1 VKTGE
6 FRSSDSQVEKISIE
20 ADQLTAGDEADFHP
34 IEYNHSSM
42 KILLLNQAFVS
53 PEEPGHT
60 RHFEMAKFLQGHGHE
75 LVIVASDLNYQT
87 GQRTVARKGIFA
99 EQIIE
104 GVRIMRAYIY
114 PALHRS
120 YFWRIISFF
129 SFMFSSVWTALQV
142 RDLDLVIG
150 TTPPIF
156 QAVSAWAVT
165 WIRRKPFLL
174 EVRDLWPEFGVSM
187 GVLTNP
193 VLIALGRWLEKFLY
207 ARATHILVNSPAYKE
222 YMIGKGVPEKKI
234 TYIAYGTDV
243 DMFNPQVDGSSI
255 RAELGLQDKF
265 MVLYAGALGQANDID
280 TILRAAQRLN
290 GEDKIRFVLFG
301 DGKERP
307 RLQSEA
313 ERMKL
318 SNVIFAGVR
327 AKKDMPLVVASA
339 DVCLAILQDIPMF
352 RTTYPNKVFDYMAA
366 GRATVLVIDGV
377 SRDLIES
384 SNGGVFV
391 QPSDDEMLAK
401 TILELS
407 KDAKRVQQMRQNAR
421 EYLVKHLDR
430 RDKLN
435 ETLELLTRLVN
446 G

>member
-1 VKTGE
+1 M
-6 FRSSDSQVEKISIE
+6 R
-20 ADQLTAGDEADFHP
+20 
-34 IEYNHSSM
+34 
-42 KILLLNQAFVS
+42 ILLLNQAFVS
-53 PEEPGHT
+53 PDEPGHT
-60 RHFEMAKFLQGHGHE
+60 RHFEMAKFLQSRGHE

-87 GQRTVARKGIFA
+87 GQRTAARRGMFA
-99 EQIIE
+99 EQVID
-104 GVRIMRAYIY
+104 GVRILRAYIY

-129 SFMFSSVWTALQV
+129 SFMFSSVWTAFQV
-142 RDLDLVIG
+142 RDVDLVMG

-156 QAVSAWAVT
+156 QAVSAWFVALV
-165 WIRRKPFLL
+165 RRKPFLL

-207 ARATHILVNSPAYKE
+207 ARAAHILVNSPAYKE
-222 YMIGKGVPEKKI
+222 YMIGKGVPEKKV
-234 TYIAYGTDV
+234 TFIAYGTDI

-255 RAELGLQDKF
+255 RAELGLDDKF
-265 MVLYAGALGQANDID
+265 VVLYAGALGQANDID
-280 TILRAAQRLN
+280 TILRAAQRLR
-290 GEDKIRFVLFG
+290 GEDKIRFVMFG
-301 DGKERP
+301 DGKEHP
-307 RLQSEA
+307 RLQNEA

-318 SNVIFAGVR
+318 SNVVFAGVR
-327 AKKDMPLVVASA
+327 AKKEMPCVVSSA

-377 SRDLIES
+377 SRQLIDA

-391 QPSDDEMLAK
+391 QPGNDELLAK
-401 TILELS
+401 TILDLL
-407 KDAKRVQQMRQNAR
+407 KDPERVKHMGANAR
-421 EYLVKHLDR
+421 DYLVKHLDR

-435 ETLELLTRLVN
+435 ETLEFLIKLVE
-446 G
+446 